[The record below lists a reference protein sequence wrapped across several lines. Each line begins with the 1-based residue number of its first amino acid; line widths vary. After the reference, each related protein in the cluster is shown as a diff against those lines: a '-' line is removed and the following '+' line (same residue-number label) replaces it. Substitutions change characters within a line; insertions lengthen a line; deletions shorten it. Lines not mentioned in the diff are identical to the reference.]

1 MNPGY
6 QQYNAVRFSG
16 FELDPAGELRSD
28 GKKVRL
34 QDQPLQILQCL
45 IERHGQIVTREELR
59 DKIWPSDTFVDFDH
73 GINNA
78 IKRLREALGDTA
90 ETPRFI
96 ETLPRRGYR
105 FIAALDRK
113 EERIPSLVVLP
124 LENLSGDPD
133 QEYFTDGMTEAL
145 ITSLAKISALR
156 VVSRTTAMHYKGT
169 RQLLPV
175 IARELGVEMV
185 VEGTVLRSG
194 ERVRISVQLIEART
208 DTHLWAESYERDLR
222 DILALQAEVARAI
235 ANEIQIKLTPAEQI
249 ELARA
254 PEVDP
259 DLYEIYLRGLFQFNK
274 RTPEGLSK
282 SASFFQQAIERDPN
296 YAAAHA
302 GLAHSVGRLGFWGVV
317 TPAEGCGRAKIAARR
332 ALALDDTL
340 SEAHAA
346 LSFALLHHDFAFT
359 AAEEEGR
366 RATTLDPRSPGA
378 AQVWACCLITIGRL
392 EEGVAEMLRSVQL
405 DPLSLAH
412 RWTAGILIFHARQN
426 EHAIAQCRKAIEL
439 DPTFPPVHWTISF
452 ALLAENNCQGAIEEM
467 EGAVQ
472 AARRSSFYL
481 GSLGYIYGR
490 AGRDEQARAIIRE
503 MEELATRQY
512 VSPYWIGLVH
522 TSLDDRDAAFRY
534 LEFARE
540 DHAPWLAYIKVS
552 PWFDNLRDD
561 PRFDDLLRRMNFP

>member
-1 MNPGY
+1 MGMAPLNRR
-6 QQYNAVRFSG
+6 VRFGS
-16 FELDPAGELRSD
+16 FEMDDIAGELSKD
-28 GKKVRL
+28 GAKIRL
-34 QDQPLQILQCL
+34 QEQPFQILQILL
-45 IERHGQIVTREELR
+45 ERPGEVVTREELR
-59 DKIWPSDTFVDFDH
+59 KRVWPSDTFVDFDH

-96 ETLPRRGYR
+96 ETIPRRGYR
-105 FIAALDRK
+105 FLAALDSK
-113 EERIPSLVVLP
+113 DERIPSLVVLP
-124 LENLSGDPD
+124 LENLSGDPE
-133 QEYFTDGMTEAL
+133 QEYFADGMTEAL

-169 RQLLPV
+169 RQPLPV

-222 DILALQAEVARAI
+222 DILALQAELARAI

-249 ELARA
+249 QLARV

-282 SASFFQQAIERDPN
+282 SATFFQQAIERDPN

-302 GLAHSVGRLGFWGVV
+302 GLAHSVSRLGFWGLV

-332 ALALDDTL
+332 AIALDDTL
-340 SEAHAA
+340 SDAHAA
-346 LSFALLHHDFAFT
+346 LSFALVHHDFAFA

-366 RATTLDPRSPGA
+366 RATTLDPRNPGA
-378 AQVWACCLITIGRL
+378 AQVRACCLITMARL

-412 RWTAGILIFHARQN
+412 RWTAGILIYHARQN

-452 ALLAENNCQGAIEEM
+452 ALLAEKNYQGAIEEM
-467 EGAVQ
+467 EGAVH
-472 AARRSSFYL
+472 AAKRSPFYL

-490 AGRDEQARAIIRE
+490 ARREEQARTVIRE
-503 MEELATRQY
+503 LEEIATRQY
-512 VSPYWIGLVH
+512 VSPYWVGLVCM
-522 TSLDDRDAAFRY
+522 SLDDRDRAFRY
-534 LEFARE
+534 LELARE
-540 DHAPWLAYIKVS
+540 QHAPWLAYMKVS
-552 PWFDNLRDD
+552 PWFDSVRDD